1 MIDERQTDEQTATPQ
16 GILADVVS
24 REALRAMADE
34 EEKTAAHLE
43 RRAAAML
50 QQAEQLAR
58 LAEVAR
64 IRAAVLREVGG

>member
-1 MIDERQTDEQTATPQ
+1 MDEQEQAPA
-16 GILADVVS
+16 GILADVIS
-24 REALRAMADE
+24 RASLLAQADE

-58 LAEVAR
+58 LAEVAK
-64 IRAAVLREVGG
+64 IRAAVLREVGQATAPA